1 MFDVEKKY
9 YYKEVEES
17 ASRYANLLSELNT
30 YINSDGLKEQIELFS
45 NIPWHRFSTKY
56 SDVEEANLTDDQKE
70 EIALCRK
77 GWKEEIEDR
86 QNAFMPYLSTVKS
99 FCENICA
106 LQDVLNER
114 LATISIYDFDAV
126 KDLYREMPPLKL
138 TSKELYY
145 ALTFLEID
153 QVRALLTEQTPVIF
167 NRILSAFLK
176 GEKEFIQ
183 SIDDADY
190 APMTGLREMLMAK
203 MYNVASIRNYTKE
216 SEPILKDLIVE
227 EMCETFNCEANSV
240 TISNGFD
247 FSIEVLLAHQ
257 KLFNDVFYN
266 HASCLYHS
274 DLLTI
279 SDRQKVLS
287 IYEDWRKC
295 NSSYSPL
302 NDCEPIGLSDRL
314 HRIITNQIDMWILSN
329 IHQCMN
335 QESTQI
341 EDTDNSDGQSIPN
354 IDYRDFYISESP
366 KHITE
371 DSMRDIAELLAGIIK
386 KDGTITHSSPA
397 FIKNYDVSRL
407 CYFFF
412 RNSYSDY
419 ITDIDFSQP
428 IHWYGSWQSF
438 KYFVMRLYFYHK
450 PLPPKYAETVVK
462 AFRFDLERERGE
474 EKGQIKE
481 KTFKNN
487 SKPNMEKNNNEINRI
502 NNIFKE
508 LNPFTK

>member
-153 QVRALLTEQTPVIF
+153 QVRTLLTEQTPVIF

-183 SIDDADY
+183 SIDDVDY
-190 APMTGLREMLMAK
+190 APMAGLREMLMAK
-203 MYNVASIRNYTKE
+203 MYNVASIRNYT
-216 SEPILKDLIVE
+216 
-227 EMCETFNCEANSV
+227 
-240 TISNGFD
+240 
-247 FSIEVLLAHQ
+247 
-257 KLFNDVFYN
+257 
-266 HASCLYHS
+266 
-274 DLLTI
+274 
-279 SDRQKVLS
+279 
-287 IYEDWRKC
+287 
-295 NSSYSPL
+295 
-302 NDCEPIGLSDRL
+302 
-314 HRIITNQIDMWILSN
+314 N
-329 IHQCMN
+329 I
-335 QESTQI
+335 
-341 EDTDNSDGQSIPN
+341 
-354 IDYRDFYISESP
+354 
-366 KHITE
+366 
-371 DSMRDIAELLAGIIK
+371 
-386 KDGTITHSSPA
+386 
-397 FIKNYDVSRL
+397 
-407 CYFFF
+407 
-412 RNSYSDY
+412 
-419 ITDIDFSQP
+419 
-428 IHWYGSWQSF
+428 
-438 KYFVMRLYFYHK
+438 
-450 PLPPKYAETVVK
+450 
-462 AFRFDLERERGE
+462 
-474 EKGQIKE
+474 
-481 KTFKNN
+481 
-487 SKPNMEKNNNEINRI
+487 
-502 NNIFKE
+502 
-508 LNPFTK
+508 